1 MIEWLPAVSVVDVHI
16 AVAVLPLV
24 PAATAA
30 QPEIAAPPSVNA
42 TVPVGAVPLTVA
54 TKVTLAPTAAG
65 LAELNNAVVV
75 TPEPP
80 PPPPPPGVPSA

>member
-30 QPEIAAPPSVNA
+30 QPEIAAPPFPS
-42 TVPVGAVPLTVA
+42 GVA
-54 TKVTLAPTAAG
+54 NTPHPT
-65 LAELNNAVVV
+65 
-75 TPEPP
+75 PQ
-80 PPPPPPGVPSA
+80 